1 MAEETHSVKRAI
13 IMAAGMGNRMHPLT
27 FTTPKPMIT
36 VNGSRMIDTIIDG
49 LIANG
54 IEDINIVTGYLAD
67 KFNELSDKYP
77 TIKFINN
84 PYYDKYN
91 NISSLYAAKDLLDT
105 DVIITDADQII
116 YNNRILAPGFTKSG
130 YNATAVTAHTDEWVM
145 TVENGI
151 VTSCSRNGGDEGWQ
165 LYSVSRW
172 SREDALKLK
181 EFLELEFD
189 KNERRDV
196 YWDDIP
202 MFLHADA
209 FRLGIRVMNKED
221 ILEIDSLEELQEIDS
236 SYLNIKG
243 E

>member
-1 MAEETHSVKRAI
+1 MFYVPDETEKCGFYACSEC
-13 IMAAGMGNRMHPLT
+13 
-27 FTTPKPMIT
+27 
-36 VNGSRMIDTIIDG
+36 GSRFLDLRIAPALVCPYCGEEPDMEVGPNDETPVISESAKLIQVIEGEDVEKYDT
-49 LIANG
+49 LLS
-54 IEDINIVTGYLAD
+54 LA
-67 KFNELSDKYP
+67 
-77 TIKFINN
+77 
-84 PYYDKYN
+84 
-91 NISSLYAAKDLLDT
+91 
-105 DVIITDADQII
+105 IT
-116 YNNRILAPGFTKSG
+116 
-130 YNATAVTAHTDEWVM
+130 
-145 TVENGI
+145 
-151 VTSCSRNGGDEGWQ
+151 GGDEGWQ

>member
-1 MAEETHSVKRAI
+1 
-13 IMAAGMGNRMHPLT
+13 
-27 FTTPKPMIT
+27 
-36 VNGSRMIDTIIDG
+36 
-49 LIANG
+49 
-54 IEDINIVTGYLAD
+54 
-67 KFNELSDKYP
+67 
-77 TIKFINN
+77 
-84 PYYDKYN
+84 
-91 NISSLYAAKDLLDT
+91 
-105 DVIITDADQII
+105 
-116 YNNRILAPGFTKSG
+116 
-130 YNATAVTAHTDEWVM
+130 M
-145 TVENGI
+145 TVKDGI

>member
-1 MAEETHSVKRAI
+1 MAEETHIVRRAI

-27 FTTPKPMIT
+27 FTTPKPLIT
-36 VNGSRMIDTIIDG
+36 VNGVRMIDSIIDG

-67 KFNELSDKYP
+67 KFEVLLSKYP
-77 TIKFINN
+77 GIKLINN

-91 NISSLYAAKDLLDT
+91 NISSLYVAKELLDT

-116 YNNRILAPGFTKSG
+116 YNNGILAPVFEKSG
-130 YNATAVTAHTDEWVM
+130 YNATEVTAPTDEWVM
-145 TVENGI
+145 TVKDGI
-151 VTSCSRNGGDEGWQ
+151 VTSCSRTGGNEGWQ

-181 EFLELEFD
+181 GFLELEFE

-202 MFLHADA
+202 MFLHADD
-209 FRLGIRVMNKED
+209 FRLGIRIMNKED